1 MKEALLS
8 VQSHPSKIIEEYKNQ
23 VLFLVRVIRNGHE
36 FLLFHLMHG
45 HGTMCTGDMSW
56 SSFGSNSVSIFCKL
70 KWHKAFLLKI
80 LYDSNTNL
88 ILVELN
94 PQMPQIKGKWQGSAK
109 LAPTWGEKG
118 KDWSWF
124 PFPSMCGLIFDKFD
138 RKYF

>member
-56 SSFGSNSVSIFCKL
+56 SSFGSNSVSIFFPC
-70 KWHKAFLLKI
+70 ATSFV
-80 LYDSNTNL
+80 NL
-88 ILVELN
+88 DDIELFHSRFCVI
-94 PQMPQIKGKWQGSAK
+94 QI
-109 LAPTWGEKG
+109 PT
-118 KDWSWF
+118 
-124 PFPSMCGLIFDKFD
+124 
-138 RKYF
+138 